1 MINRFCSERLKKL
14 LKQNPSVALLG
25 PRQAGKTTL
34 AKEIAKEYKSN
45 TIYLD
50 LENNRDL
57 RKLDDAYTF
66 LDSNKDKL
74 VIIDEVQILPHIFR
88 ELRPSIDN
96 LRKPERFLLLGSASP
111 SLVKGVSETLA
122 GRITYLEL
130 TPFNLFEVTPKR
142 ANQETLWLR
151 GGFPPSLLAE
161 KIEISVNWRE
171 SFLKSYI
178 QTELA
183 DLFHVDL
190 TPVIIQN
197 FWQMLAHYQGG
208 IWNANTF
215 AGSLGISAP
224 TVRRYLDYMEGAFI
238 VRRLNS
244 WFVNAKKRLVKSP
257 KVYLRDSGILHTL
270 LNIDETNELYG
281 HPGAGSSWEGFVIEQ
296 ITSILPGNIRP
307 FYYRTHQGAEADL
320 VLVKGIKPAAS
331 IEIKLTN
338 APTISRG
345 FFESIK
351 DLKTK
356 KNFVITPGS
365 DDYIASEDIQVCSL
379 RSFVENYLNA
389 LG

>member
-1 MINRFCSERLKKL
+1 MINRICSARLKEL
-14 LKQNPSVALLG
+14 LKQNPAVALLG

-34 AKEIAKEYKSN
+34 AKQITKEYINNS
-45 TIYLD
+45 IYLD
-50 LENNRDL
+50 LENSRDL

-66 LDSNKDKL
+66 LDSNKEKL
-74 VIIDEVQILPHIFR
+74 VIIDEVQTLPHLFR
-88 ELRPSIDN
+88 ELRPAIDE

-122 GRITYLEL
+122 GRIAYLEL
-130 TPFNLFEVTPKR
+130 TPFNLLEVTPKPVS
-142 ANQETLWLR
+142 QETLWLR
-151 GGFPPSLLAE
+151 GGFPPSLLAD
-161 KIEISVNWRE
+161 KIKISVNWRE

-208 IWNANTF
+208 IWNASTF
-215 AGSLGISAP
+215 AGSLGVTAP

-238 VRRLNS
+238 VRRLNP
-244 WFVNAKKRLVKSP
+244 WFVNVKKRIVKSP
-257 KVYLRDSGILHTL
+257 KVYLRDSGILHAL
-270 LNIDETNELYG
+270 LNIDESNELYG
-281 HPGAGSSWEGFVIEQ
+281 HPGAGASWEGFVIEQ
-296 ITSILPGNIRP
+296 IISFLPENIRP

-320 VLVKGIKPAAS
+320 VFVKGIKPAAS

-338 APTISRG
+338 APAISRG
-345 FFESIK
+345 FFECIK

-356 KNFVITPGS
+356 KNYVITPGS
-365 DDYIASEDIQVCSL
+365 DDYIAKEDIHVCSL
-379 RSFVENYLNA
+379 RSFIEKYLTR
-389 LG
+389 L